1 MRRDRASGFTL
12 IELMIVVAIVGILAS
27 IAYPSYQESVRRS
40 NRAECKGVIVS
51 LANVLERRF
60 SATSSYLDP
69 LNPDPMPAAFGQC
82 PADGGAARYTLAVN
96 VPADGLSFTITATR
110 AGAQAT
116 DRCGDLTLTNTAL
129 RGIANAD
136 AGVVAGDCW

>member
-12 IELMIVVAIVGILAS
+12 IELMIVVAIVGILAA

-40 NRAECKGVIVS
+40 NRAECKGVIVN

-60 SATSSYLDP
+60 SASSSYAGG
-69 LNPDPMPAAFGQC
+69 MPAGFGQC

>member
-12 IELMIVVAIVGILAS
+12 IELMIVVAIVGILAA

-40 NRAECKGVIVS
+40 NRAECKGVIVN

-60 SATSSYLDP
+60 SATSSYAGG
-69 LNPDPMPAAFGQC
+69 MPAGFANQC